1 MMNFRDLQVFTSQA
15 IPQITIK
22 SNFIPVSMIVI
33 NVTTPILEFL
43 DGSFPSPRKTD
54 LTPVSKVTS
63 PERDPSLAE
72 TPPSHVP
79 PKPGFVNQPV
89 MRQSSQVT
97 SPAKFSFKSQNAQR

>member
-1 MMNFRDLQVFTSQA
+1 MMNFRDFQVFTRQA

-33 NVTTPILEFL
+33 NVTTPMLEFL
-43 DGSFPSPRKTD
+43 DGSFPSPREAD

-63 PERDPSLAE
+63 PERDPSLAK

-79 PKPGFVNQPV
+79 P
-89 MRQSSQVT
+89 
-97 SPAKFSFKSQNAQR
+97 